1 MIVLLI
7 ILLIIALLVNQYAA
21 FEVKYIGGKLEY
33 NVKYSF
39 LKLYSNTSERKKK
52 EKEKKV
58 KPEKISAKKEK
69 KHVKKEKEN
78 IADVS
83 DIEDNEADK
92 AEGNK
97 EKSGKKQKKPKRSL
111 DDILEQVEAILDFVR
126 ASQKHIF
133 NLVGNIRFSK
143 INVDFLIADT
153 DACDCAIRYGAVSA
167 GIYNIIGFLS
177 AYFKTT
183 VDNLNIGL
191 KYNNNKS
198 VYDFSFQLKLK
209 LGTAITSAL
218 GILFAYLRKGRVK
231 KKSKEKNP
239 EKLSEE
245 CMKMSKDHAVNGLMG
260 TTIEKIR
267 EMIDVNTII
276 GNPITTPE
284 GATII
289 PVSKVSFG
297 FASGGSD
304 IPSKSQKELFGGGA
318 GAGVSVQP
326 LAFICVSPNGDTKLL
341 QMSVNAKKENA
352 IINTIPELIDK
363 ISDMV
368 SSKGKGTGKKEV
380 KETVT
385 EQTVV
390 VEE

>member
-52 EKEKKV
+52 KKEKKV
-58 KPEKISAKKEK
+58 KPEKISAPKDKKKKE
-69 KHVKKEKEN
+69 VIN
-78 IADVS
+78 DVS
-83 DIEDNEADK
+83 DNEDNETDK
-92 AEGNK
+92 AYDN
-97 EKSGKKQKKPKRSL
+97 EKKSEKKQKKPKRSL
-111 DDILEQVEAILDFVR
+111 DDILEQVGAILDFVQ

>member
-52 EKEKKV
+52 KKEKKV

-69 KHVKKEKEN
+69 KHDKKEKEN

-92 AEGNK
+92 AEDNK
-97 EKSGKKQKKPKRSL
+97 EKPGKKQRKPKRSL

-143 INVDFLIADT
+143 INIDFLIADT

-198 VYDFSFQLKLK
+198 VYDFSFQLRLK
-209 LGTAITSAL
+209 LGTAIAT
-218 GILFAYLRKGRVK
+218 
-231 KKSKEKNP
+231 
-239 EKLSEE
+239 
-245 CMKMSKDHAVNGLMG
+245 
-260 TTIEKIR
+260 KI
-267 EMIDVNTII
+267 TII
-276 GNPITTPE
+276 AITINISIKVKPFLFNNFF
-284 GATII
+284 II
-289 PVSKVSFG
+289 LISFLLKYFHNYYI
-297 FASGGSD
+297 FAKRCGLGS
-304 IPSKSQKELFGGGA
+304 
-318 GAGVSVQP
+318 P
-326 LAFICVSPNGDTKLL
+326 LDALK
-341 QMSVNAKKENA
+341 
-352 IINTIPELIDK
+352 
-363 ISDMV
+363 
-368 SSKGKGTGKKEV
+368 
-380 KETVT
+380 
-385 EQTVV
+385 
-390 VEE
+390 

>member
-39 LKLYSNTSERKKK
+39 LKLYSNVSERKKK
-52 EKEKKV
+52 KKEKKV

-69 KHVKKEKEN
+69 KHDKKEKEN

-97 EKSGKKQKKPKRSL
+97 EKSGKKQKKPKRSF

-133 NLVGNIRFSK
+133 NLVRNIRFSK
-143 INVDFLIADT
+143 INIDFLIADT

-198 VYDFSFQLKLK
+198 VYDFSFQLRLK

-218 GILFAYLRKGRVK
+218 GILFAYFRKGRVK

>member
-52 EKEKKV
+52 KKEKKV
-58 KPEKISAKKEK
+58 KPEKISAPKDKKKKE
-69 KHVKKEKEN
+69 VIN
-78 IADVS
+78 DVS
-83 DIEDNEADK
+83 DNEDNETDK
-92 AEGNK
+92 AYDN
-97 EKSGKKQKKPKRSL
+97 EKKSEKKQKKPKRSL
-111 DDILEQVEAILDFVR
+111 DDILEQVGAILYFVQ